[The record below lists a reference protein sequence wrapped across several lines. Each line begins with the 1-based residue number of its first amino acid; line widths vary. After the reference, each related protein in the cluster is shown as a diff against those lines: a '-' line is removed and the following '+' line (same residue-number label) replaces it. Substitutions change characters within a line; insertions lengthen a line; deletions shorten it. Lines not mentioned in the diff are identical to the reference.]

1 MAKLA
6 DTLLK
11 PDVRPNLV
19 RECVQVVDEEVASKG
34 GLSGF
39 AIKAAYK
46 VVKGIK
52 PTIIHES
59 VDGMF
64 DDMVKNLES
73 FWEQYEKSGKA
84 QSFDSYASANKGVVA
99 DALLKV
105 SDDRAARTTHSTI
118 KSAYEKLRPSGKKN
132 VEEAVPRV
140 AQLVGRHMK

>member
-1 MAKLA
+1 LAKLA

-46 VVKGIK
+46 VVKGVK
-52 PTIIHES
+52 PTIIQES
-59 VDGMF
+59 VEGMF
-64 DDMVKNLES
+64 DDMVKNLEA
-73 FWEQYEKSGKA
+73 FWEQYEQSGKA
-84 QSFDSYASANKGVVA
+84 QPFDSYASANKGVVA

-105 SDDRAARTTHSTI
+105 SDDRAARTSHSTL